1 MLFARIQLINSVTHL
16 IKHDRV
22 LYFGWSDILN
32 ILEDF
37 VYDEFGSNIW
47 RRATAIY
54 LRNGNQV
61 QQVVCL
67 NPVLSF
73 RVIVEE
79 DSESGYESN

>member
-16 IKHDRV
+16 IKHERV
-22 LYFGWSDILN
+22 LYFGWFNILN
-32 ILEDF
+32 LLEDF

-47 RRATAIY
+47 RRSTDIY
-54 LRNGNQV
+54 LRNGNQI
-61 QQVVCL
+61 QRIVCL

>member
-22 LYFGWSDILN
+22 AYFGWFDIVNL
-32 ILEDF
+32 LENF
-37 VYDEFGSNIW
+37 VYDEFGSNVW
-47 RRATAIY
+47 RRSTAIY
-54 LRNGNQV
+54 LKNGNQV

-73 RVIVEE
+73 RIIVKE